1 MENMSNPSDKSAPQ
15 RAMADLPVAAPE
27 ALGFDGRRLRQAMAI
42 VEEGQ
47 TAGAYPGAAALVTRH
62 GRVAGWL
69 AVGLAEVEP
78 NQRPVQGNTL
88 FDLASLTKAVAG
100 LSAALLLLDRGAV
113 CLDDAVGRFL
123 PAFEAA
129 EKRGITVRHI
139 LSHASGLPPW
149 IPCYCEART
158 LEETVAVIA
167 AAELEARPGAQVRYS
182 DAGMI
187 LLRAIACKVTGE
199 DLPEL
204 LGREV
209 FEPLGMNH
217 TCYLPGPDMRAHAAA
232 TERGNAHEQAMVS
245 RAGRRFEGW
254 REEVLVGEVHDGN
267 AHYALEGVS
276 SHAGLFSTAGD
287 LGRFC
292 GLWLGRGAW
301 QRRRI
306 FSEGAVAEALRLQTA
321 GLQMGYG
328 LGWRLA
334 LRESFSSEAPRES
347 ALTRAVF
354 PPEAEAAPAPHWM
367 GDLRSDRAYGHTGFT
382 GTSLLIDPDRDL
394 AMILL
399 TNRAHPDASRTGV
412 DHIRARW
419 HNAVIGALAA

>member
-1 MENMSNPSDKSAPQ
+1 
-15 RAMADLPVAAPE
+15 
-27 ALGFDGRRLRQAMAI
+27 MAI

-47 TAGAYPGAAALVTRH
+47 AEGSYPGAAALVIRR
-62 GRVAGWL
+62 GKVAGWL
-69 AVGLAEVEP
+69 AVGSAELEP
-78 NQRPVQGNTL
+78 NRRPVERDTL
-88 FDLASLTKAVAG
+88 FDLASLTKVVAG

-123 PAFEAA
+123 PAFATG
-129 EKRGITVRHI
+129 EKSAITVRHL

-149 IPCYCEART
+149 LPCYCEART

-167 AAELEARPGAQVRYS
+167 AAELDARPGLQVRYS
-182 DAGMI
+182 DAGVI
-187 LLRAIACKVTGE
+187 LLRAIVREVTGE

-204 LGREV
+204 LTREV
-209 FEPLGMNH
+209 FKPLGMH
-217 TCYLPGPDMRAHAAA
+217 DTLYVPPAETRVRAAA

-245 RAGRRFEGW
+245 RAGRTFDGW
-254 REEVLVGEVHDGN
+254 REAVLVGEVHDGN

-276 SHAGLFSTAGD
+276 SHAGLFSTIED

-292 GLWLGRGAW
+292 GLWLGHGALSGH
-301 QRRRI
+301 RV
-306 FSEGAVAEALRLQTA
+306 FSEAAVAEALRLQTA

-334 LRESFSSEAPRES
+334 ARGAFSSEAPHES

-354 PPEAEAAPAPHWM
+354 PAEAETAPAPHWM
-367 GDLRSDRAYGHTGFT
+367 GELRSDRAYGHTGFT

-399 TNRAHPDASRTGV
+399 TNRVHPDASRTGV
-412 DHIRARW
+412 DRIRARW
-419 HNAVIGALAA
+419 HNAVIGALVA